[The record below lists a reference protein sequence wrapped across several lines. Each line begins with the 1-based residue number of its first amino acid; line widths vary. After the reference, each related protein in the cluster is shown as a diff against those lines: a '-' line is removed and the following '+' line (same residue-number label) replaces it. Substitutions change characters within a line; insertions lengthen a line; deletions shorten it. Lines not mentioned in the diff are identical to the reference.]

1 MRAFLILPAAGLF
14 GALGVAGAAYAAHGG
29 DPRLVGTAA
38 ATCLVH
44 APALLA
50 VGLVASRSRALGL
63 ASAAWVLGVLL
74 FSGDLLVRAVLAPQ
88 QMIATAPFG
97 GSLLILG
104 WLCAG
109 FAGFRLRGG
118 R

>member
-1 MRAFLILPAAGLF
+1 MRASPLLPAAGLI
-14 GALGVAGAAYAAHGG
+14 GAVGVAGAAYAAHGG

-38 ATCLVH
+38 AICLVH

-50 VGLVASRSRALGL
+50 VGLSGPHSRALGL
-63 ASAAWVLGVLL
+63 AAAAWVLGVLL
-74 FSGDLLVRAVLAPQ
+74 FSGDLLVRALLAPPE
-88 QMIATAPFG
+88 MIATAPFG

-109 FAGFRLRGG
+109 FAGFRLG
-118 R
+118 RRR